1 MRAPT
6 NSSAELI
13 NTLEAQN
20 SALTVKIID
29 AQRSYAEFIG
39 RSQAEIEKNLEIIET
54 LEPVATWVEVE
65 DLPTDS

>member
-13 NTLEAQN
+13 NNLEAQN
-20 SALTVKIID
+20 SALNVKIVD

-39 RSQAEIEKNLEIIET
+39 RAQAEIAKNLETIAT
-54 LEPVATWVEVE
+54 LEPVATWTEIE
-65 DLPTDS
+65 DLVVNS